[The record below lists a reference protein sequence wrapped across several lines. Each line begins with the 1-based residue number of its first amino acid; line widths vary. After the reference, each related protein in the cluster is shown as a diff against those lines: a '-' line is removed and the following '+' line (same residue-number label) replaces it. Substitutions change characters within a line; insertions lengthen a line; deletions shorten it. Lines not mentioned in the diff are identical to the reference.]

1 MAVSAEIQIRRPKGG
16 AAAPASRRGWT
27 LSSLLRE
34 AARQLLPEP
43 RPAPAAY
50 EHPSQY
56 TRACRGVC
64 YSDGMYPGYR
74 PTLFTR
80 IFAGA
85 TLGVYLAV
93 PYIIGLIAL
102 AAVWSAWARGAAAL
116 VLATYLLP
124 LGPVMV
130 RRVLDAY
137 VFLAWRRYFRFSFV
151 FDEPLDAYKDYIIAQ
166 FPHGAFPLEMYLQH
180 PDFERV
186 KLLGRK
192 GFVRVA
198 VEHGADILPVFMFGV
213 SQMMSFG
220 PPWLMVIGRRLRM
233 SVGLLYGLWGTPVP
247 RPRRMRMA
255 VGPPVRV
262 GPPLARGTPEFEAR
276 VDAVHA
282 EVVEG
287 LRAVYYRHR
296 EAYGWGD
303 RELLIV

>member
-1 MAVSAEIQIRRPKGG
+1 
-16 AAAPASRRGWT
+16 
-27 LSSLLRE
+27 LLRE

-166 FPHGAFPLEMYLQH
+166 FPHGAFPLGEPGGSSTLPH
-180 PDFERV
+180 SPARRPCAFARAPRPACAG
-186 KLLGRK
+186 LSWAALGLPWQ
-192 GFVRVA
+192 
-198 VEHGADILPVFMFGV
+198 GAACGQLA
-213 SQMMSFG
+213 SCNR
-220 PPWLMVIGRRLRM
+220 LCIGRHCSSPAQPSSR
-233 SVGLLYGLWGTPVP
+233 PCPFP
-247 RPRRMRMA
+247 RTQP
-255 VGPPVRV
+255 
-262 GPPLARGTPEFEAR
+262 PPLIQLRLCGTLNTPLCVPWRRSGRWQAPWS
-276 VDAVHA
+276 AA
-282 EVVEG
+282 
-287 LRAVYYRHR
+287 L
-296 EAYGWGD
+296 GWQLTFLSTACLPWPQTT
-303 RELLIV
+303 RF